1 MSRLTDLNQ
10 ALRRQSSPTTWMP
23 ELATPRGAFG
33 QYLQRTDTPRRSPGT
48 LADVKR
54 PSARARGFLSALA
67 QSVAQSVAPSVV
79 RAVQRRRTA
88 QALRQLD
95 AHLLADIGIERGEI
109 DAVAAKAAEAITPVV
124 AAGPARR
131 VLVALLA
138 ALRNGWRRQAAIR
151 SLQGLPDWVLADIG
165 IERGHIPASVDDLL
179 ANGALA
185 QGDRGPAARPEP
197 AVAPAAPKPVEAA
210 APAHK
215 AAA

>member
-10 ALRRQSSPTTWMP
+10 ALRRQSSRTTWMP

-54 PSARARGFLSALA
+54 PPAGARGLLIALA
-67 QSVAQSVAPSVV
+67 RSVAPSVV
-79 RAVQRRRTA
+79 RAVQRRHTA

-109 DAVAAKAAEAITPVV
+109 DAVAAKAAEVITPVV

-179 ANGALA
+179 AKGAQRPPA
-185 QGDRGPAARPEP
+185 QARPT
-197 AVAPAAPKPVEAA
+197 VAPAAPKPVEAVA
-210 APAHK
+210 SAHK